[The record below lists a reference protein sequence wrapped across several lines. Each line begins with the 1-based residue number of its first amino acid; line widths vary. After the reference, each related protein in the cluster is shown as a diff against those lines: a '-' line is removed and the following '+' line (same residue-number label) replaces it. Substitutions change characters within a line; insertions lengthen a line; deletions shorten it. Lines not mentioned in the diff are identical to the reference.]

1 MKSSI
6 QISAVI
12 LITKVCEKIIFV
24 PVPGGTLFSM
34 TLSLH
39 ETIEEIMLL
48 SKYNMTCI
56 RRCNVTAGS
65 VHFTIRHFSSAKVSD
80 RDLLAGYACAS
91 GYFKAILN
99 MLLKPAK
106 TTQYLSLKQS
116 RVIPNGVISQLWPY
130 YCLQNPLLHRYNID
144 GTDLIAGAKH
154 SFKAI
159 NEAVSTMQQPQLRD
173 FLCSVSPENYL
184 DLPHSFLNQN
194 FKYPKLLR
202 LRNYM
207 TPNIRLKNIITK
219 IVGDGPG
226 EFPYL
231 DTVYH
236 LDNPDC
242 EESSEEAQELRYE
255 RDFASFPTGAVLAYM
270 DVQCEGLEEK
280 QRLKNELM
288 VQIEEHNLS
297 LEGTKL
303 AAEKLIFA
311 EKTVLSFRA
320 CISGE
325 VPLEWML
332 VDINGPRGIQYA
344 QIW

>member
-1 MKSSI
+1 
-6 QISAVI
+6 
-12 LITKVCEKIIFV
+12 
-24 PVPGGTLFSM
+24 
-34 TLSLH
+34 
-39 ETIEEIMLL
+39 MLL
-48 SKYNMTCI
+48 SKSNLTCI
-56 RRCNVTAGS
+56 RRCNVAT
-65 VHFTIRHFSSAKVSD
+65 RHFSAKVSD
-80 RDLLAGYACAS
+80 RDLLAGFACTS

-99 MLLKPAK
+99 MLFNPAK
-106 TTQYLSLKQS
+106 TKQYLSLRQS

-130 YCLQNPLLHRYNID
+130 YCLQNPLLHKYKID
-144 GTDLIAGAKH
+144 GTDLIAGAKLG
-154 SFKAI
+154 FKAI

-173 FLCSVSPENYL
+173 FLCSVSPENYE
-184 DLPHSFLNQN
+184 DLPHSFHNQS

-202 LRNYM
+202 LHNFT
-207 TPNIRLKNIITK
+207 TPNIRLRNVITK
-219 IVGDGPG
+219 IVSDGPE

-236 LDNPDC
+236 LDREDC
-242 EESSEEAQELRYE
+242 ELSSEEAQELRYE

-270 DVQCEGLEEK
+270 DVQFEGLGEK
-280 QRLKNELM
+280 RSLRNELM

-297 LEGTKL
+297 LEGTKI